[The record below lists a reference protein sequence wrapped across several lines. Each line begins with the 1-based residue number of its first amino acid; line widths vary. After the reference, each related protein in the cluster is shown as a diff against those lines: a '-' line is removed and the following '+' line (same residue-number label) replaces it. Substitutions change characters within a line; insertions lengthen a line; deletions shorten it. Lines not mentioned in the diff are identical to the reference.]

1 MSDSQTPRAEAIP
14 AVDFSASYIE
24 TYKEGGTIADLAEK
38 LERSIEQ
45 VRAKRQSLA
54 AQVKLLGG
62 EIPKLARMP
71 RSGNG
76 ATGYIY
82 PGIGSVQADERYVK
96 VLMFYFT
103 LFTIYYYYLILY

>member
-1 MSDSQTPRAEAIP
+1 LKGTAMSDSQTPRAEAIP

-76 ATGYIY
+76 ATGYIE
-82 PGIGSVQADERYVK
+82 SAKMFADLANEEA
-96 VLMFYFT
+96 
-103 LFTIYYYYLILY
+103 LIENVDESETEV